1 MVAFFIK
8 TLIILVLAGVI
19 FGGAAFYSYELFFK
33 PEIELKKEKELPPPP
48 PPPDPSLPAFL
59 AAMEPFEQGDLLTA
73 RDALARFIDQNPHSL
88 KVDEARDKLSEINT
102 DLLFSTKP
110 APEKQVYVVR
120 RGDVLTRVA
129 RSTKT
134 SPELL
139 MRANG
144 LTGTMLRID
153 QRLFYSPTDFSVA
166 ISLKDSKVT
175 VLNFGRFFAQYR
187 ILDRTGAGGRAGAP
201 VQNRRVGKVADR
213 IAWAPEGGRV
223 IFTDKEY
230 AEADFWITL
239 TIPGHT
245 LYSMPEEGSEKKPNR
260 PPTGGIGVSA
270 RAASELAV
278 MLSKGTPVTIE
289 P

>member
-1 MVAFFIK
+1 MVAFFVK
-8 TLIILVLAGVI
+8 TLIVLVLAGVI
-19 FGGAAFYSYELFFK
+19 FGGAAFYTYELFFR

-48 PPPDPSLPAFL
+48 PPPDPSLPAFA
-59 AAMEPFEQGDLLTA
+59 AAMEPFAQGDLLAA
-73 RDALARFIDQNPHSL
+73 REALARFIEQNPHSL
-88 KVDEARDKLSEINT
+88 KVDEARDKLTEINT

-153 QRLFYSPTDFSVA
+153 QRLFYTPTDFSVV
-166 ISLKDSKVT
+166 ISLKDAKVT

-187 ILDRTGAGGRAGAP
+187 IFDQTAGGARKGAP
-201 VQNRRVGKVADR
+201 VQGRRTGKVADR
-213 IAWAPEGGRV
+213 IAWAPDGGRV
-223 IFTDKEY
+223 IFSDPEY
-230 AEADFWITL
+230 AQADFWITL
-239 TIPGHT
+239 TVPGHT
-245 LYSMPEEGSEKKPNR
+245 IYSLPSEGSDKKPNR
-260 PPTGGIGVSA
+260 PPTGGLGVSA
-270 RAASELAV
+270 KAASDLAV
-278 MLSKGTPVTIE
+278 MLSKGTPTTIE